1 MKRNLTLVLVIVIMF
16 VAFTGCELAPSLPE
30 VFITVNGYSNE
41 IIALVLP
48 EVVGSAPDSFTDG
61 SFITIDDGI
70 IGRIDYTSA
79 TDLELLVTLDN
90 WVASDGTEIS
100 GILELDFDYYTSPV
114 YISRIYTDMAILNF
128 DRTSVVFTG
137 EIIDGDPATETFTFD
152 HEMFIII
159 SLINDGTNLINLM
172 HIGK

>member
-1 MKRNLTLVLVIVIMF
+1 MKRNFTLVLVMVIMLG
-16 VAFTGCELAPSLPE
+16 AFTGCELAPSLPE
-30 VFITVNGYSNE
+30 IFITVNGYSNE

-48 EVVGSAPDSFTDG
+48 QVVGYAPDSFTDG

-100 GILELDFDYYTSPV
+100 GILELDFDYYSAPA
-114 YISRIYTDMAILNF
+114 YISSIYTDRAILNF
-128 DRTSVVFTG
+128 DRTSVVFTA
-137 EIIDGDPATETFTFD
+137 EVFDGDPATETFTFD
-152 HEMFIII
+152 HEMFITT
-159 SLINDGTNLINLM
+159 SLINNGTNLINLM